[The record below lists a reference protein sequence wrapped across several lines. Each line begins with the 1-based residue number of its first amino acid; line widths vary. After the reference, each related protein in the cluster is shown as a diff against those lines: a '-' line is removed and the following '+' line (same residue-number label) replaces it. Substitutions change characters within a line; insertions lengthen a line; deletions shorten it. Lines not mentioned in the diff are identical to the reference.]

1 MSASSFRM
9 ALDVKP
15 RKVSTTTVKLDALL
29 RSKLAKVRKSVNR
42 LFLFTNRLLP
52 WLQLSDEAYFI
63 NRSQSSYLFCR
74 TRGWEP
80 GRIGG
85 RRATGGRR
93 RKGRVGGSSK
103 WMESGRN
110 RGEITQQC
118 SILRNRKSAQG
129 RKTRKKE
136 REPRTA

>member
-1 MSASSFRM
+1 M

-63 NRSQSSYLFCR
+63 DRSQSSYLS
-74 TRGWEP
+74 GQD
-80 GRIGG
+80 
-85 RRATGGRR
+85 
-93 RKGRVGGSSK
+93 KGLGAR
-103 WMESGRN
+103 EN
-110 RGEITQQC
+110 RGQEGY
-118 SILRNRKSAQG
+118 G
-129 RKTRKKE
+129 RPTE
-136 REPRTA
+136 ETADWWEF

>member
-9 ALDVKP
+9 ALEVKP
-15 RKVSTTTVKLDALL
+15 PKVSTTTVNLDALL

-42 LFLFTNRLLP
+42 LFSFTNWLLP

-63 NRSQSSYLFCR
+63 DRLQSSYLLGR

-93 RKGRVGGSSK
+93 RKRRIGGSSK

-118 SILRNRKSAQG
+118 SIFRNRKSAQG

>member
-15 RKVSTTTVKLDALL
+15 PKVSTTTVNLDSLL

-42 LFLFTNRLLP
+42 LFSFTNRLLP

-63 NRSQSSYLFCR
+63 DRSQSWYLLGR
-74 TRGWEP
+74 TRGCEP

-93 RKGRVGGSSK
+93 RKRRVGESSK

-118 SILRNRKSAQG
+118 SIFRNRESAQG